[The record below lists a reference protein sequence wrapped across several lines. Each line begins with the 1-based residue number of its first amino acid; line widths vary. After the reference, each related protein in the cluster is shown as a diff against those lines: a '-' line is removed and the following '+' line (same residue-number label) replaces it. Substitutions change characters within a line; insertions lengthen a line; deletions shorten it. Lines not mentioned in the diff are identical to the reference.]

1 SAFSLLNVS
10 VSPHAILLLSLGIF
24 FGSAIQTF
32 TFWQMREQR
41 FATISHSKLVQSAVT
56 SSFQLAA
63 PSSGLIVGDVLG
75 RFGSATIQGISFWK
89 TRMKVA
95 FTKRNIRFL
104 VRKYYRYPLFS
115 SGSLFINALTLQVPL
130 LLITY
135 YFGNEVAG
143 FFGMG
148 QRVIGMPIVLLTS
161 VLGQVFYSVAAKV
174 MHTESARVFHLFK
187 TVTRKAILYGLP
199 IFAILALFAPSLFA
213 LTFGEAWRVSG
224 EYVQRLLPVFYLQLV
239 TVPVS
244 QTLYLLG
251 HQKTQFLW
259 DASRLVSI
267 VTLFFIAHMQHWDIL
282 TVLTGYAIL
291 GSIFYGIFLFLS
303 YRALRKFAFGTRG

>member
-41 FATISHSKLVQSAVT
+41 FATISHAKLAQSAVT
-56 SSFQLAA
+56 SGFQLAA
-63 PSSGLIVGDVLG
+63 LSFGLIISDILG

-89 TRMKVA
+89 TRVKVG
-95 FTKRNIRFL
+95 FTKRNIGFL
-104 VRKYYRYPLFS
+104 VRKYYRYPLLS
-115 SGSLFINALTLQVPL
+115 SGSLFINTLTLQVPL

-161 VLGQVFYSVAAKV
+161 VLSQVFYSVAAKG
-174 MHTESARVFHLFK
+174 MHTESARVLDLFK
-187 TVTRKAILYGLP
+187 NVVRTALLYGLP
-199 IFAILALFAPSLFA
+199 IFAIFAVFAPSLFA
-213 LTFGEAWRVSG
+213 LVFGEEWRVSG

-244 QTLYLLG
+244 QTLYLIG
-251 HQKTQFLW
+251 RQKTQFLW
-259 DASRLVSI
+259 DVSRFVSI
-267 VTLFFIAHMQHWDIL
+267 VALFFIAHTQQWDIL
-282 TVLTGYAIL
+282 TVLTSYAVI
-291 GSIFYGIFLFLS
+291 GSVFYGIFLFLS
-303 YRALRKFAFGTRG
+303 YHSLRNFAFVTPR